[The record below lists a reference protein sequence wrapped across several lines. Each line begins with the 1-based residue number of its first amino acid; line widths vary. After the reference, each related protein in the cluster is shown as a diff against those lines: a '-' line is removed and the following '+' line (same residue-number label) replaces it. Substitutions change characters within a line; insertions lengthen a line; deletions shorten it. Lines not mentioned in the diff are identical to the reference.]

1 MSPRT
6 HLFRGVEVI
15 AAIAGIGA
23 TAACAPAAGPR
34 PPSPPRPRPHA
45 RSVPRALPATRAP
58 RPVAGVDEIPVGGGR
73 VFPER
78 RVVVTQPTAG
88 EFRGFGIVCT
98 HDGCELNAVA
108 DGTINCPC
116 HGSRYAIADGS
127 VVQGP
132 ARTGLRVEQVAV
144 DGDPSSCSDPLPHVR
159 TPHPPPVA
167 LRASRR
173 TPTPTAAPRQQ
184 VRRPHAVCDGPTRR
198 PRGVLR
204 GLPERHR
211 DAGQAGS
218 RAAGLAG
225 ARSPSPRP
233 RG

>member
-1 MSPRT
+1 MSSSDTPVPR
-6 HLFRGVEVI
+6 RAVI

-23 TAACAPAAGPR
+23 TAACAPAAGPAA
-34 PPSPPRPRPHA
+34 PPSAAPSAGPASGASLAP
-45 RSVPRALPATRAP
+45 VPATRAP

-116 HGSRYAIADGS
+116 HGSRYAITDGS

-132 ARTGLRVEQVAV
+132 ARTGLRVEDVAV
-144 DGDPSSCSDPLPHVR
+144 DGDR
-159 TPHPPPVA
+159 I
-167 LRASRR
+167 
-173 TPTPTAAPRQQ
+173 
-184 VRRPHAVCDGPTRR
+184 
-198 PRGVLR
+198 VL
-204 GLPERHR
+204 L
-211 DAGQAGS
+211 
-218 RAAGLAG
+218 
-225 ARSPSPRP
+225 
-233 RG
+233 

>member
-1 MSPRT
+1 MGRSLREFLG
-6 HLFRGVEVI
+6 HACSRRAVI

-23 TAACAPAAGPR
+23 TAACAPAAGPAASPR
-34 PPSPPRPRPHA
+34 RTVPGPTPRAWPSDRLRDPRPAA
-45 RSVPRALPATRAP
+45 RRER
-58 RPVAGVDEIPVGGGR
+58 REIPVGGGR

-116 HGSRYAIADGS
+116 HGSRYAITDGS

-144 DGDPSSCSDPLPHVR
+144 DGDHV
-159 TPHPPPVA
+159 
-167 LRASRR
+167 
-173 TPTPTAAPRQQ
+173 
-184 VRRPHAVCDGPTRR
+184 
-198 PRGVLR
+198 VL
-204 GLPERHR
+204 L
-211 DAGQAGS
+211 
-218 RAAGLAG
+218 
-225 ARSPSPRP
+225 
-233 RG
+233 